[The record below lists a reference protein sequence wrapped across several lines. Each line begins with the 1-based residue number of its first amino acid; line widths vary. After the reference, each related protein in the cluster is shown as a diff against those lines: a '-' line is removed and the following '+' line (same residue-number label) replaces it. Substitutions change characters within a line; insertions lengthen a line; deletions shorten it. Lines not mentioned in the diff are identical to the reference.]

1 MKYTKLFF
9 GNQYVTKFRVDGKK
23 LTFMQKISNAIKHY
37 VLLSAKICVVAWM
50 VVGGLKVGQNYTPS
64 HVVYADHE
72 IIKEVEAEAPVMHRI
87 AQCESSQM
95 HMGKK
100 GQITVKVNTNGTYDI
115 GLYQINSIWN
125 AQATKM
131 GLDLTK
137 EEDNKAFAMYLYK
150 NQGTGPWSSSSKCWN
165 K

>member
-9 GNQYVTKFRVDGKK
+9 GNQYVTKFHVSGKK
-23 LTFMQKISNAIKHY
+23 HTLFQKIGNWIKHK

-50 VVGGLKVGQNYTPS
+50 VVGGVKVGQNYTPS

-72 IIKEVEAEAPVMHRI
+72 VIKEVESDSPVMTRI
-87 AQCESSQM
+87 AQCESSGN

-100 GQITVKVNTNGTYDI
+100 GQITIKVNTNGTYDI
-115 GLYQINSIWN
+115 GKYQINSIWN
-125 AQATKM
+125 AQATKL
-131 GLDLTK
+131 GYDLTK

-150 NQGTGPWSSSSKCWN
+150 NQGTGPWSSSSKCWSR
-165 K
+165 